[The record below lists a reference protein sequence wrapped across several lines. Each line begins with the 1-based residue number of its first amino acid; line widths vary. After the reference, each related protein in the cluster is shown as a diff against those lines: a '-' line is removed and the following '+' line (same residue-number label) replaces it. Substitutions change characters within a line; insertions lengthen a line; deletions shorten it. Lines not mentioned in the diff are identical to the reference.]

1 MRLPVATLLLQVMAL
16 LRRHRWDAEVSDF
29 LRLRDRR
36 DPAGAYEEL
45 PDTGDTGA
53 IQARIEQVLAVLAGY
68 QRAEAQL
75 ERRVR
80 RVLAAGGEAEPLLD
94 DRRTVHLYRSWGER
108 LRELRALY
116 VLAGVPD
123 DPPDLR

>member
-1 MRLPVATLLLQVMAL
+1 MAL

-29 LRLRDRR
+29 LRRHDRR
-36 DPAGAYEEL
+36 ATGADAEL
-45 PDTGDTGA
+45 PDTGDTGG

-80 RVLAAGGEAEPLLD
+80 RVLAAGGEARPLLD
-94 DRRTVHLYRSWGER
+94 DRRTIHLYRMWGER

-123 DPPDLR
+123 DATDPR